1 MGRDTNGVTV
11 GESGVRRQANVKGG
25 RVVRYDVRVSEE
37 QAEVLTTRAL
47 TEGVTVPKLLVDTT
61 LGTPP
66 VNDKAT
72 LRELAS
78 VRRIQSGV
86 ATNINQLAHVAN
98 AGGTV
103 PAEELEALR
112 AAVDQQ
118 NDMLA
123 KRFGEP
129 K

>member
-1 MGRDTNGVTV
+1 V